1 MLYAPSLFQIST
13 TDKTFRIVVIGLL
26 LMLTCYS
33 TSSIGYQLQAS
44 EEVQQSLL
52 KKLQLFATKSDM
64 QVPSDLQDTAALMK
78 VAQQVA
84 QSRADLDLSPDESKV
99 AFQLMQSFSGQRNQT
114 VKQHT
119 QLEAGAT
126 RLTQEQLMKQRIE
139 AMAAGGGNQT
149 ASKVLALLNQQQLP
163 QEIEHTSTSRA
174 KLQQRVIVK
183 SDDKEK
189 PQVQDPTAL
198 IQQMAQKTSA
208 AAGKIREQHATDT
221 YANMSVTEKLEV
233 ILDSE
238 KAPELSK
245 VIELVSQGADINNV
259 SEYTRQNTLHLAA
272 KHGHLEIVKYLVQKG
287 ANKQLHN
294 HKGYTP
300 GQLAEGLKHY
310 QISALLDP
318 NKLHSIPREYR
329 TRVLLVGNW
338 QNVDDPN
345 DIMRFRKD
353 LTALMKTQSGYAEKV
368 WDPSVINRNKDYNL
382 VVISS
387 KRAATTISDSGVI
400 STGSSGSQSST
411 RMLYGFED
419 EYLVIPTKGSFNRY
433 KKVAIEGDD
442 MYRKQR
448 DQDEFINLSRQTNYP
463 LDKI

>member
-1 MLYAPSLFQIST
+1 MDVLLISPT
-13 TDKTFRIVVIGLL
+13 
-26 LMLTCYS
+26 
-33 TSSIGYQLQAS
+33 
-44 EEVQQSLL
+44 
-52 KKLQLFATKSDM
+52 
-64 QVPSDLQDTAALMK
+64 DLQDTEALMK
-78 VAQQVA
+78 VAQRVA
-84 QSRADLDLSPDESKV
+84 QSRADLDMSPEESKV

-126 RLTQEQLMKQRIE
+126 RLTQEQLMKKRIE
-139 AMAAGGGNQT
+139 AMAAGVGSQT
-149 ASKVLALLNQQQLP
+149 ASKILALLNQQQLP
-163 QEIEHTSTSRA
+163 QEIDQTSTNRA

-183 SDDKEK
+183 SDDEEK
-189 PQVQDPTAL
+189 PQIQDPTAL

-233 ILDSE
+233 ILDNE
-238 KAPELSK
+238 KAPELNK

-259 SEYTRQNTLHLAA
+259 AEYTRQNTLHLAA
-272 KHGHLEIVKYLVQKG
+272 KHGHLEIAKYLVKKG
-287 ANKQLHN
+287 TNKQLHN
-294 HKGYTP
+294 YKGYTP

-318 NKLHSIPREYR
+318 NKQHSIPRQYR

-353 LTALMKTQSGYAEKV
+353 LTALIKTQPGYAEKV

-400 STGSSGSQSST
+400 STGFSGSQSST
-411 RMLYGFED
+411 RML
-419 EYLVIPTKGSFNRY
+419 
-433 KKVAIEGDD
+433 
-442 MYRKQR
+442 
-448 DQDEFINLSRQTNYP
+448 
-463 LDKI
+463 

>member
-52 KKLQLFATKSDM
+52 KKLQFFATKSDM
-64 QVPSDLQDTAALMK
+64 QVPSDLQDTEALMK

-149 ASKVLALLNQQQLP
+149 ASKILALLNQQQLP

-189 PQVQDPTAL
+189 PQ
-198 IQQMAQKTSA
+198 IQGP
-208 AAGKIREQHATDT
+208 AG
-221 YANMSVTEKLEV
+221 
-233 ILDSE
+233 
-238 KAPELSK
+238 
-245 VIELVSQGADINNV
+245 
-259 SEYTRQNTLHLAA
+259 
-272 KHGHLEIVKYLVQKG
+272 
-287 ANKQLHN
+287 
-294 HKGYTP
+294 
-300 GQLAEGLKHY
+300 
-310 QISALLDP
+310 
-318 NKLHSIPREYR
+318 
-329 TRVLLVGNW
+329 
-338 QNVDDPN
+338 
-345 DIMRFRKD
+345 
-353 LTALMKTQSGYAEKV
+353 
-368 WDPSVINRNKDYNL
+368 
-382 VVISS
+382 
-387 KRAATTISDSGVI
+387 
-400 STGSSGSQSST
+400 SGS
-411 RMLYGFED
+411 L
-419 EYLVIPTKGSFNRY
+419 
-433 KKVAIEGDD
+433 
-442 MYRKQR
+442 
-448 DQDEFINLSRQTNYP
+448 
-463 LDKI
+463 